1 MDGVAIL
8 DATVGN
14 GRPSMN
20 IILLGAPG
28 AGKGTQGDI
37 LAKKAGLPKIATGD
51 LLRAAVKAGT
61 LLGQQA
67 QSYVDRGL
75 LVPDEIILG
84 LIEEKLA
91 SKEARQGT
99 IMDGF
104 PRTIAQAE
112 AVDGF
117 LSSRG
122 DQIDS
127 VVAFEIQDE
136 ALIRRLIGRAG
147 EEGRSDDTPDA
158 IRKRLQVYREQTA
171 PLLQFYDER
180 GVMTMIDATGSVDE
194 VAASVAKAIP
204 S

>member
-1 MDGVAIL
+1 MAIP
-8 DATVGN
+8 DATIGN
-14 GRPSMN
+14 GHPSMN
-20 IILLGAPG
+20 IILLGPPG

-37 LAKKAGLPKIATGD
+37 LAGKAGLAKIATGD

-67 QSYVDRGL
+67 QSYMDRGS

-84 LIEEKLA
+84 LIEEKLG
-91 SKEARQGT
+91 SKEARQGV

-112 AVDGF
+112 AVDDF

-127 VVAFEIQDE
+127 VIAFEIQDE
-136 ALIRRLIGRAG
+136 TLIRRMIGRAG

-171 PLLQFYDER
+171 PLLQFYEER
-180 GVMTMIDATGSVDE
+180 GLVTRIDAIGSVDE
-194 VAASVAKAIP
+194 VAARVAKAIP

>member
-1 MDGVAIL
+1 MDDGAIP
-8 DATVGN
+8 DATIEN
-14 GRPSMN
+14 GYPSMN
-20 IILLGAPG
+20 VILLGAPG

-37 LAKKAGLPKIATGD
+37 LAGKADLPIIATGD
-51 LLRAAVKAGT
+51 LLRATVKAGT

-67 QSYVDRGL
+67 QSYMDRGS

-84 LIEEKLA
+84 LIEEKLG
-91 SKEARQGT
+91 SKEAGQGV

-112 AVDGF
+112 AVDGL

-127 VVAFEIQDE
+127 VVAFEIPDE
-136 ALIRRLIGRAG
+136 ILIRRMIGRAG

-158 IRKRLQVYREQTA
+158 IRKRLHVYREQTA
-171 PLLQFYDER
+171 PLLQFYEER
-180 GVMTMIDATGSVDE
+180 GVATMVDATGSIDE
-194 VAASVAKAIP
+194 VAARVAKAIP
-204 S
+204 L

>member
-1 MDGVAIL
+1 MP
-8 DATVGN
+8 TVGN
-14 GRPSMN
+14 GHPSMN
-20 IILLGAPG
+20 IILLGPPG

-37 LAKKAGLPKIATGD
+37 LAGTAGLLKIATGD

-61 LLGQQA
+61 PLGKQV

-75 LVPDEIILG
+75 LVPDEIMLS
-84 LIEEKLA
+84 LIEEKLG
-91 SKEARQGT
+91 SKEARQGA

-127 VVAFEIQDE
+127 VVAFEVEDE
-136 ALIRRLIGRAG
+136 TLIRRMIGRAG
-147 EEGRSDDTPDA
+147 EEGRSDDTPEA

-171 PLLQFYDER
+171 PLLQFYEER
-180 GVMTMIDATGSVDE
+180 GVMTRIDATGSVDE

-204 S
+204 L

>member
-1 MDGVAIL
+1 MDGAAIP

-14 GRPSMN
+14 GQPSMN

-28 AGKGTQGDI
+28 AGKGTQGGI
-37 LAKKAGLPKIATGD
+37 LAKNAGLPRIATGD

-91 SKEARQGT
+91 SKEASQGA

-104 PRTIAQAE
+104 PRTITQAE

-136 ALIRRLIGRAG
+136 TLIRRMIGRAG

-158 IRKRLQVYREQTA
+158 IRKRLHVYRQQTA
-171 PLLQFYDER
+171 PLLQFYEER
-180 GVMTMIDATGSVDE
+180 GVMTTIDATGSVDE
-194 VAASVAKAIP
+194 VAANVAKAIP

>member
-1 MDGVAIL
+1 
-8 DATVGN
+8 
-14 GRPSMN
+14 MN

-37 LAKKAGLPKIATGD
+37 LAGKAGLPKIATGD

-61 LLGQQA
+61 LLGKRA

-84 LIEEKLA
+84 LIQEKLG
-91 SKEARQGT
+91 SKEARQGA

-122 DQIDS
+122 DEIDS
-127 VVAFEIQDE
+127 VVAFEIEDE
-136 ALIRRLIGRAG
+136 TLIRRMIGRAG

-180 GVMTMIDATGSVDE
+180 GVMTRIDATGSIDE
-194 VAASVAKAIP
+194 VAAKVAKAIP

>member
-1 MDGVAIL
+1 
-8 DATVGN
+8 
-14 GRPSMN
+14 MN

-28 AGKGTQGDI
+28 AGKGTQGGI
-37 LAKKAGLPKIATGD
+37 LAKNAGLPRIATGD

-91 SKEARQGT
+91 SKEASQGA

-104 PRTIAQAE
+104 PRTITQAE

-136 ALIRRLIGRAG
+136 TLIRRMIGRAG

-158 IRKRLQVYREQTA
+158 IRKRLQVYRQQTA
-171 PLLQFYDER
+171 PLLQFYEER
-180 GVMTMIDATGSVDE
+180 GVMTKIDATGSVDE
-194 VAASVAKAIP
+194 VAASVAKAIA

>member
-1 MDGVAIL
+1 
-8 DATVGN
+8 
-14 GRPSMN
+14 MN

-37 LAKKAGLPKIATGD
+37 LARKAGLPKIATGD
-51 LLRAAVKAGT
+51 LLRAAVTAGT
-61 LLGQQA
+61 PLGQQA
-67 QSYVDRGL
+67 QSYMDRGL

-84 LIEEKLA
+84 LIEEKLG
-91 SKEARQGT
+91 SKDAGQGV

-104 PRTIAQAE
+104 PRTIVQAE

-117 LSSRG
+117 LASRG

-127 VVAFEIQDE
+127 VVAFEVQDE
-136 ALIRRLIGRAG
+136 TLIRRMIGRAG
-147 EEGRSDDTPDA
+147 DEGRSDDTPDA

-171 PLLQFYDER
+171 PLLQFYEER
-180 GVMTMIDATGSVDE
+180 GVMKVVDATGNVDE
-194 VAASVAKAIP
+194 VAANVAKAIP

>member
-1 MDGVAIL
+1 MDGAAIP

-14 GRPSMN
+14 GHPSMN

-28 AGKGTQGDI
+28 AGKGTQGGI
-37 LAKKAGLPKIATGD
+37 LAKNAGLPRIATGD

-91 SKEARQGT
+91 SKEVRQGA
-99 IMDGF
+99 IMDGI

-127 VVAFEIQDE
+127 VVAFEVQDE
-136 ALIRRLIGRAG
+136 ILIRRMIGRAG

-158 IRKRLQVYREQTA
+158 IRKRLQVYRQQTA
-171 PLLQFYDER
+171 PLLQFYEER
-180 GVMTMIDATGSVDE
+180 GVMTKIDATGSVDE

>member
-1 MDGVAIL
+1 
-8 DATVGN
+8 
-14 GRPSMN
+14 MN

-37 LAKKAGLPKIATGD
+37 LAKNVGLPKIATGD

-67 QSYVDRGL
+67 RSYMYRGL
-75 LVPDEIILG
+75 LVPDEIILS
-84 LIEEKLA
+84 LIEEKLG
-91 SKEARQGT
+91 SKDARHGA

-122 DQIDS
+122 DRIDS

-136 ALIRRLIGRAG
+136 TLIRRMIGRAG
-147 EEGRSDDTPDA
+147 EEGRSDDTSDA

-171 PLLQFYDER
+171 PLLQFYEER
-180 GVMTMIDATGSVDE
+180 GVMARIDATGSVDE

>member
-1 MDGVAIL
+1 MDGVAIP
-8 DATVGN
+8 DVTVGN
-14 GRPSMN
+14 GHASMN

-37 LAKKAGLPKIATGD
+37 LAKRVGLPKIATGD

-67 QSYVDRGL
+67 QSYMDRGL
-75 LVPDEIILG
+75 LVPDEIILS
-84 LIEEKLA
+84 LIEEKLG
-91 SKEARQGT
+91 SKDARHGA

-136 ALIRRLIGRAG
+136 TLIRRMIGRAG
-147 EEGRSDDTPDA
+147 EEGRSDDTSDA

-171 PLLQFYDER
+171 PLLQFYEER
-180 GVMTMIDATGSVDE
+180 GVMARIDATGSVDE